1 MYIAF
6 HYLVGVGLLADHGV
20 VLVVA
25 VVGIPGREMSQS
37 DYKQTE
43 NRQYYRVQFLSPQ
56 FTVRPELEL

>member
-1 MYIAF
+1 MD
-6 HYLVGVGLLADHGV
+6 VGLLADHGV

-37 DYKQTE
+37 DYKQIE